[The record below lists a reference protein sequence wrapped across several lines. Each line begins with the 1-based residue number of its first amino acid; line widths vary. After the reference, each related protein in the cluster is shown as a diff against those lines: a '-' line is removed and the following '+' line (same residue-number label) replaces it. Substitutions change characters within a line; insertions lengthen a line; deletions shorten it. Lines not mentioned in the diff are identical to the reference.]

1 MVSVLYSSLLYRFL
15 GVSLSLSLGLSL
27 SLSFFHL
34 YISLHLSLD
43 LSAMFNISLVTCR
56 HVLTMPLW
64 TDNNNI
70 MTEYR
75 TLFSLNAAKNWFTLP
90 NDRPQYCEKLNN
102 FAILCRLTWS
112 LFLEKLAKS
121 FFPETTVFR
130 FTLFPTRCTI
140 SFARLPL
147 EFMPKEEVMLDSQFL
162 FLFFYISFVLT
173 KYSSNSFLNQSR

>member
-1 MVSVLYSSLLYRFL
+1 MYWAQRGRQGFSLGGGVLTWAGDYTHPHSPNSLTLQPPSPSIYSPGVRNNRVYRCQRVKGGLSSIFLSSLSFSWCL
-15 GVSLSLSLGLSL
+15 SLSLSVSLSL

-102 FAILCRLTWS
+102 FAILQFWK
-112 LFLEKLAKS
+112 KLAKS
-121 FFPETTVFR
+121 FFPWN
-130 FTLFPTRCTI
+130 
-140 SFARLPL
+140 
-147 EFMPKEEVMLDSQFL
+147 
-162 FLFFYISFVLT
+162 
-173 KYSSNSFLNQSR
+173 NSV